1 MFHTKYAAFP
11 SSSTSP
17 PFSSLPAVDIH
28 KPVDLTVLN
37 ERVRAGNNAATV
49 LKTELPMF
57 KATPVSYLMY
67 GPFGSF
73 APVYDSTFATL
84 TKMDSDLLL
93 STYGSDLGVS
103 YSHRYERLP
112 HPQTVHN
119 VILGMACVEM
129 RAFVVFPTE
138 HVVYMIMVV
147 NAAAFKK

>member
-1 MFHTKYAAFP
+1 M
-11 SSSTSP
+11 
-17 PFSSLPAVDIH
+17 DIH
-28 KPVDLTVLN
+28 KPVDLTVLS

-112 HPQTVHN
+112 RPQAVYN
-119 VILGMACVEM
+119 VIQKWLVL
-129 RAFVVFPTE
+129 R
-138 HVVYMIMVV
+138 
-147 NAAAFKK
+147 

>member
-1 MFHTKYAAFP
+1 MNNKRLIRGSSVDLAPDCAAISVCCLFP
-11 SSSTSP
+11 GD
-17 PFSSLPAVDIH
+17 VC
-28 KPVDLTVLN
+28 KPVDLTALS

-93 STYGSDLGVS
+93 STYGSELGVS
-103 YSHRYERLP
+103 YAHR
-112 HPQTVHN
+112 
-119 VILGMACVEM
+119 
-129 RAFVVFPTE
+129 
-138 HVVYMIMVV
+138 
-147 NAAAFKK
+147 

>member
-1 MFHTKYAAFP
+1 M
-11 SSSTSP
+11 
-17 PFSSLPAVDIH
+17 DIH
-28 KPVDLTVLN
+28 KPVDLTVLS

-112 HPQTVHN
+112 RPQAVYN
-119 VILGMACVEM
+119 V
-129 RAFVVFPTE
+129 R
-138 HVVYMIMVV
+138 
-147 NAAAFKK
+147 KKWLVLR